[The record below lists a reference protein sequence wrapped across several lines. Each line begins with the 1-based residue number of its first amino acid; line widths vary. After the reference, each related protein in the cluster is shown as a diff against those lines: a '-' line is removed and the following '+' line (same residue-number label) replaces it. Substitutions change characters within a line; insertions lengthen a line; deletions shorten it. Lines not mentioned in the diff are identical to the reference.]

1 MSLWSSVPYHDDPT
15 HVLHKLRCFTY
26 DPESSKN
33 QLVKAGEVLGEK
45 TCSAECSAE
54 CELSVEE

>member
-45 TCSAECSAE
+45 TCSAEC
-54 CELSVEE
+54 ELSVEE